1 MIIDIHTH
9 IFPDKIA
16 YETLRH
22 MEQSIYECQGIK
34 VNAEATALRS
44 DLSKTT
50 IEAGIDKSIICPVA
64 TNVTQPAKLNALAS
78 EINETTD
85 ETHLFSFGAIHPDN
99 ENYKEIIDDI
109 VARDLKGVK
118 LHPDYQDKLFSDEKY
133 QRIVDYAAEKD
144 LVIVIHAGED
154 IGIPAE
160 IHCTP
165 DMILEMHRHMQPEK
179 LVLAHMG
186 GWRMWDEVEEKL
198 LELPYYLDTAICLNK
213 NVEIYLDN
221 EQFVRMVRKR
231 GADKVLF
238 GTDSPWYD
246 QKRAIEDLKQTGLNE
261 EELKLVLGE
270 NANKLIFG

>member
-109 VARDLKGVK
+109 RDKCN
-118 LHPDYQDKLFSDEKY
+118 D
-133 QRIVDYAAEKD
+133 
-144 LVIVIHAGED
+144 
-154 IGIPAE
+154 
-160 IHCTP
+160 
-165 DMILEMHRHMQPEK
+165 
-179 LVLAHMG
+179 
-186 GWRMWDEVEEKL
+186 L
-198 LELPYYLDTAICLNK
+198 LEEWIAG
-213 NVEIYLDN
+213 
-221 EQFVRMVRKR
+221 FVFLRK
-231 GADKVLF
+231 
-238 GTDSPWYD
+238 
-246 QKRAIEDLKQTGLNE
+246 Q
-261 EELKLVLGE
+261 
-270 NANKLIFG
+270 